1 MISEPALRNGEAGVA
16 AAAQSA
22 APRGLQGFVFA
33 LFFIFGGVT
42 SLNDVVIPKLK
53 ALFTLSYG
61 EALLVQTAFFGAYFI
76 VSIPAAMLVGRVG
89 YLRGAAL
96 GLLTMMAGC
105 LLFIPAAQSAAFPF
119 FLLALFVLASGVTLV
134 QVVANPLISTL
145 GRPETVHARLTF
157 AQAFNSLGTTVLPYV
172 GALLILGPLAH
183 GREVGRLT
191 GQALAAFR
199 RIESGAVVRAYTEL
213 AAVLALAALAVW
225 TQRGKLPVVR
235 AEQRNPLHA
244 FAILG
249 RPRVAF
255 GAACIFLYVG
265 AEVAVGSLLVGYLSQ
280 PDALALTV
288 AQAGRMVPF
297 YWGGAMI
304 GRFLGAGVL
313 RRTSPGLVLAGA
325 AVAAMGLLLMS
336 GTTHGLTCGYALL
349 AVGFCNSI
357 MFPTVFSL
365 ACEELDVQAAA
376 DASGVICVAIVG
388 GAVLPPL
395 AGHVADQ
402 FGLRAALLVPAACY
416 AAILAF
422 GLYAKARREPAARQA
437 A

>member
-1 MISEPALRNGEAGVA
+1 MISGA
-16 AAAQSA
+16 AAPSLRSGGEPSPAAESA
-22 APRGLQGFVFA
+22 RGLQGFVFA

-61 EALLVQTAFFGAYFI
+61 EALLVQTAFFGAYLI

-134 QVVANPLISTL
+134 QVVANPLISML
-145 GRPETVHARLTF
+145 GRPRTVHARLTF
-157 AQAFNSLGTTVLPYV
+157 AQAFNSLGTTVLPFV
-172 GALLILGPLAH
+172 GALLILEPLAH
-183 GREVGRLT
+183 GGGAGRLT
-191 GQALAAFR
+191 GEALAASR
-199 RIESGAVVRAYTEL
+199 RAESGAVVRAYTEL

-225 TQRGKLPVVR
+225 AQRRKLPVLR
-235 AEQRNPLHA
+235 ADRRNPLHA

-280 PDALALTV
+280 PDALALSV
-288 AQAGRMVPF
+288 AQAGRMVAF
-297 YWGGAMI
+297 YWGGAMV

-313 RRTSPGLVLAGA
+313 RRASPGLVLAGA
-325 AVAAMGLLLMS
+325 ALGAMGLLLLS
-336 GTTHGLTCGYALL
+336 GATHGLVCGYALL

-357 MFPTVFSL
+357 MFPTVFTL
-365 ACEELDVQAAA
+365 ACEGLDVPAAA

-388 GAVLPPL
+388 GAVVPPL

-402 FGLRAALLVPAACY
+402 FGLRAALLVPAVCY
-416 AAILAF
+416 AVVLAF
-422 GLYAKARREPAARQA
+422 GLYARMSRDTVSA
-437 A
+437 